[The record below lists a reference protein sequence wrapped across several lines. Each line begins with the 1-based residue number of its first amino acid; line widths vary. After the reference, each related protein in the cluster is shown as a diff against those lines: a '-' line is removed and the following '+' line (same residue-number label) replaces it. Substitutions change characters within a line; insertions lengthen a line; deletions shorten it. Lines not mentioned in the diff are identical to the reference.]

1 MNSSS
6 SASSS
11 TQADPRL
18 TVSFSSVCKVWPS
31 TSADFKPPPLCWHTG
46 LGNTPGDSSKTLAT
60 IFTRENSY
68 HKHQKRFLAPVSMT
82 VSWCS
87 FKGVFIAKVLS
98 IAFRIIEQET
108 KKRHIISIDLK
119 RVVAQNTSCSVPMSN
134 AGTNCSKPMGPGC
147 IRWCWPHAW
156 R

>member
-1 MNSSS
+1 MNSSN

-18 TVSFSSVCKVWPS
+18 TVSFSSVFARFGHPHRQ
-31 TSADFKPPPLCWHTG
+31 TSSHHIYAG
-46 LGNTPGDSSKTLAT
+46 TPGWE
-60 IFTRENSY
+60 TRRGTAQKPLPQFSPGKLSY
-68 HKHQKRFLAPVSMT
+68 HKHQKRFWAPVSMT

-134 AGTNCSKPMGPGC
+134 AGTNCSKPMGPAC
-147 IRWCWPHAW
+147 IR
-156 R
+156 